1 MSWLGGELLGIFANQ
16 GKQDMSEH
24 VDLGELV
31 ASAAPLEA
39 LRVGLEDAL
48 KEYGEHDLLVEL
60 LQNSLDAI
68 DAIRYRAICAA
79 AGRDHGALET
89 VAQWNVAVE
98 EAIENDYDAFAAAS
112 DPAARAT
119 WYGTARDDASRR
131 RQWWELLAGKL
142 GGTAG
147 QLAHAASSHRG
158 AVTVGIRTGS
168 ETWISV
174 EDNGTGIEDVLKA
187 FQLTYSDKRA
197 RPDMP
202 RRHGVRGAHGWGLP
216 AVLGLSDHVEVAAR
230 CGSTEQA
237 YIFENFAP
245 FARGTILVPEI
256 RRVAFSEV
264 AQHSQLM
271 SGGDGTIVRTRISA
285 PSDTNYLGYT
295 LKNATADKLINLLRL
310 YTPIAQV
317 NDYLAHPAY
326 HNSRAGDLDCT
337 LRWTHDTAT
346 PIEKSVPFRFLELSE
361 LKNAPAL
368 DYKGYIN
375 SGMPGRRTVH
385 TLYRGYRGGQYF
397 LSAADIQPADI
408 IRDLEADLEK
418 DDALPGL
425 IGDTGA
431 PITEIPRGFQV
442 AVSGGMRTEYRA
454 REPKSTSAA
463 FRGIVLQ
470 ENQPPTLGR
479 KYVVDQRRSLPK
491 VAQDHEQT
499 YEEVRKRVVGKAE
512 PEPQTL
518 ASAMWRIQHFD
529 RIRTGLR
536 HQPPQSAD
544 LKNWAGNGSGEAR
557 VMLTFGEL
565 LGRGYFGELHILECG
580 LQHAY
585 DFSFIQFLKS
595 GDIDTELRRALADAG
610 YVIKV
615 PASSNRYFRYGL
627 GEFKNNGETVLGE
640 FEQTRTQKQADTIDL
655 LICHAFN
662 EDAVAEYGWMS
673 GEAEPGTIQFPGQ
686 THTWQPAT
694 GYRYRSRA
702 LPVIALEHLIGA
714 EVAAGHLAA
723 FTEKWPDV
731 LPPMFPTSSGFGN

>member
-1 MSWLGGELLGIFANQ
+1 V
-16 GKQDMSEH
+16 SEQ
-24 VDLGELV
+24 VDLSELV
-31 ASAAPLEA
+31 AAAEPLEA

-79 AGRDHGALET
+79 AGRDPDAVET
-89 VAQWNVAVE
+89 VTQWNLAVE
-98 EAIENDYDAFAAAS
+98 EAIKNDCDAFATAS
-112 DPAARAT
+112 DPATRAT
-119 WYGTARDDASRR
+119 WYGAARDDAARR
-131 RQWWELLAGKL
+131 RQWWEMLAGQL

-158 AVTVGIRTGS
+158 AVTVGVRTGA
-168 ETWISV
+168 ETWVSV
-174 EDNGTGIEDVLKA
+174 EDNGTGIEDALKA

-197 RPDMP
+197 RPGVP

-230 CGSTEQA
+230 CGSAEQA
-237 YIFENFAP
+237 YIFENFAS
-245 FARGTILVPEI
+245 FARGTIPSPGI
-256 RRVAFSEV
+256 RRVALGQV
-264 AQHSQLM
+264 AEHGIQLM
-271 SGGDGTIVRTRISA
+271 SGGEGTIVRTRISA

-295 LKNATADKLINLLRL
+295 LKNATAEKIVNLLRL
-310 YTPIAQV
+310 FTPIAQV

-326 HNSRAGDLDCT
+326 HNSRAGDLDCS
-337 LRWTHDTAT
+337 LIWAHDNAT
-346 PIEKSVPFRFLELSE
+346 PTEKNVPFRYLELSE
-361 LKNAPAL
+361 LGNAPHL
-368 DYKGYIN
+368 DYKSFIN

-397 LSAADIQPADI
+397 LSAADIQPAEI
-408 IRDLEADLEK
+408 IRDLEADLGK
-418 DDALPGL
+418 DDTLPGL
-425 IGDTGA
+425 IGDTGE
-431 PITEIPRGFQV
+431 PVIEIPRGFQV

-479 KYVVDQRRSLPK
+479 KTVVDQRRLLPK
-491 VAQDHEQT
+491 VAQDHEQS
-499 YEEVRKRVVGKAE
+499 YEDVRKRVVGKAE

-518 ASAMWRIQHFD
+518 ASAIWRIQHFD

-536 HQPPQSAD
+536 HQQPQSAD
-544 LKNWAGNGSGEAR
+544 LRNWAGNGSGEAR

-565 LGRGYFGELHILECG
+565 LGRGYFKELHILECG

-595 GDIDTELRRALADAG
+595 GDIDAEVRRALVDAG
-610 YVIKV
+610 YVVKV
-615 PASSNRYFRYGL
+615 PASSNSYFRYGL
-627 GEFKNNGETVLGE
+627 GEFKNTGETVLGE
-640 FEQTRTQKQADTIDL
+640 FVQTRTQKQADTIDL
-655 LICHAFN
+655 LICHTFN
-662 EDAVAEYGWMS
+662 EDAVAEQGWMS
-673 GEAEPGTIQFPGQ
+673 GVAEPGTIQFPGQ

-702 LPVIALEHLIGA
+702 LPVIALEHMIGA
-714 EVAAGHLAA
+714 EVAAGHLAP
-723 FTEKWPDV
+723 FTEKWPEV
-731 LPPMFPTSSGFGN
+731 LPSMLPTSPGSGN